1 MSTTTIISRGSS
13 TLANCH
19 QENLQSSLSAV
30 NRRPRL
36 LPSVIRSSA
45 NNNKHG
51 LLCFSRNQRL
61 YLFNTNPRR
70 PNTIIKM
77 DLNAVENLIP
87 GSPAAPL
94 PSGSPFPGWLNWT
107 LLTIIPLLL
116 PIFKNKWAPLLAF
129 KKQVETAIETVET
142 ISEVIE
148 EVAVGVDKIADEVA
162 ESLPDGSKLKEIVCK
177 LDEVAEGVI
186 KTADFTQDIINKV
199 EEAGDALETQLQNS
213 SNNNLQNSA
222 NNEES
227 LKQKSKTA

>member
-1 MSTTTIISRGSS
+1 MSTTTIITRGSS
-13 TLANCH
+13 ILANCH

-30 NRRPRL
+30 NRRPHL
-36 LPSVIRSSA
+36 LTSVIRSSA
-45 NNNKHG
+45 NNKHG

-70 PNTIIKM
+70 PNIIIKM

-87 GSPAAPL
+87 GSPAVPL

-129 KKQVETAIETVET
+129 KKQVDTAIETVET
-142 ISEVIE
+142 ISEVVE

-186 KTADFTQDIINKV
+186 RTADFTQDIINKV
-199 EEAGDALETQLQNS
+199 EEAGDTLETQ
-213 SNNNLQNSA
+213 LQNSA